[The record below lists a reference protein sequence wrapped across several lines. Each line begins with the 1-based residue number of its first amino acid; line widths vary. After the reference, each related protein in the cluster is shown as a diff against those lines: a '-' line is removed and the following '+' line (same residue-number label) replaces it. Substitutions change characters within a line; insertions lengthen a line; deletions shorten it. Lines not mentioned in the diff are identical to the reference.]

1 MDPGETYKF
10 VTGNYNYRTA
20 PPQYTEMPIENTEM
34 PFKCSFVILYVSG
47 NEYDYIWNNY
57 VFHM

>member
-20 PPQYTEMPIENTEM
+20 PQYTEMPIENTEM
-34 PFKCSFVILYVSG
+34 PFKCSFVIPYVSG
-47 NEYDYIWNNY
+47 NEYDYIWNN
-57 VFHM
+57 

>member
-10 VTGNYNYRTA
+10 VTGNYNNVMA

-34 PFKCSFVILYVSG
+34 PFKCSFVIPYVSG